1 MRYTFRTIKVKRGK
15 GFTFTVVS
23 RDRGV
28 VPCWPESNRAT
39 RNVKLDGFL
48 NCWRVGSHANRS
60 ISLGKLFFWLVIR
73 FRRCG
78 REFSMR
84 DEDFFFFKKKG
95 GGE

>member
-48 NCWRVGSHANRS
+48 NLLASWFTCESFDF
-60 ISLGKLFFWLVIR
+60 LGETLFLACDPLSSVWPGIFDA
-73 FRRCG
+73 RR
-78 REFSMR
+78 R
-84 DEDFFFFKKKG
+84 FFFL
-95 GGE
+95 